1 MHFLFVL
8 LAFAAPDSDWPA
20 YGHDPGGTRFSP
32 ASQISRENVARL
44 KPAWEYH
51 TGALEPATHNNKKA
65 AFEATPI
72 LVDGTLYLST
82 PYDVVIALDPAT
94 GKGRWRFDPKVNR
107 NDNYSEVTSRGVATW
122 VDPKGQRRI
131 FIGTIDARLIAIDAG
146 AGTRCEDFS
155 DIDLTKAVAHFHEGN
170 WHNYQMTSPPAVVGD
185 LVIAGSSIGDNR
197 YAAAERGIVRAF
209 DARTGQ
215 LRWTFDPLPPG
226 LKTAGAANA
235 WAPLAADPERDLV
248 FVPTGSASPDFYGGG
263 RPGNNGYADSV
274 VALRASTGKVVW
286 SFQVVHHDLWDYD
299 VASQPTLI
307 AFRRGAKEIPAVAV
321 TSKTGHFFVLDR
333 LTGKSLLPI
342 EERPVPKSRVP
353 GEESSPTQPFPKYD
367 TLAPDKFS
375 AGDAWGLTPQ
385 DKTWC

>member
-1 MHFLFVL
+1 MHAI
-8 LAFAAPDSDWPA
+8 LALILIGDVDWTA

-32 ASQISRENVARL
+32 AQITRENVARL

-51 TGALEPATHNNKKA
+51 TGALSPRPTTTRKPPSKPRRSWSRARS
-65 AFEATPI
+65 I
-72 LVDGTLYLST
+72 LST

-94 GKGRWRFDPKVNR
+94 GNPRWRFDPKVNR

-131 FIGTIDARLIAIDAG
+131 FIGTLDGRLIAIDART
-146 AGTRCEDFS
+146 GTRCEDFRE
-155 DIDLTKAVAHFHEGN
+155 IDLTKAVAHFNEGN
-170 WHNYQMTSPPAVVGD
+170 WHNYQVTSPPAVVGD
-185 LVIAGSSIGDNR
+185 LVITGSSIGDNR
-197 YAAAERGIVRAF
+197 YAATERGIVRAF

-215 LRWTFDPLPPG
+215 LRWTFDPLPAG
-226 LKTAGAANA
+226 LKTSGAANA

-274 VALRASTGKVVW
+274 VALRASTGQVVW

-307 AFRRGAKEIPAVAV
+307 AFAAAAR
-321 TSKTGHFFVLDR
+321 
-333 LTGKSLLPI
+333 
-342 EERPVPKSRVP
+342 KSRP
-353 GEESSPTQPFPKYD
+353 SP
-367 TLAPDKFS
+367 
-375 AGDAWGLTPQ
+375 
-385 DKTWC
+385 